1 MSPIMDADI
10 TVSATKPNR
19 SWRRRVVTPR
29 PETASIVPKTA
40 DRFIREPECREITG
54 LSRSTRWRLER
65 NGRFPQRRQ
74 ISAGATGWLA
84 SELAAWIA
92 ERAA

>member
-1 MSPIMDADI
+1 MDADI
-10 TVSATKPNR
+10 TVSATKPSR
-19 SWRRRVVTPR
+19 SWQRRVATPP
-29 PETASIVPKTA
+29 PETGSIAPKTT